1 MKTNGHMPFWRRVC
15 RVAGLRLF
23 HWAENN
29 GIADVRRNGE
39 RWLVKEAMRAHNGRG
54 AGRPFV
60 VIDGGANAGDYT
72 AMLLELAQA
81 CKSGIEVHAFEP
93 SDTARNR
100 LLERFE
106 GCGQLT
112 VIGKALGERAGSAIL
127 QDGAAGSEHASLLM
141 RAGFRND
148 PGKAVQ
154 VDVIPLGEYLRE
166 AGIARVD
173 LLKLDIE
180 GYELA
185 ALRGLGDALVPECV
199 RAIQFEY
206 GGTTMDA
213 GVTLGQI
220 YQLLQGRGYRV
231 AKLLP
236 SGLAVRDYA
245 PWMDHYSYANYVAI
259 APEAVA

>member
-1 MKTNGHMPFWRRVC
+1 MKTKGRMPFWRRVC

-72 AMLLELAQA
+72 AMVCEVAA
-81 CKSGIEVHAFEP
+81 EVHAFEP
-93 SDTARNR
+93 SAAARAR
-100 LLERFE
+100 LQKRFE
-106 GCGQLT
+106 GRPGIKVT
-112 VIGKALGERAGSAIL
+112 GKALGDRAGRAML
-127 QDGAAGSEHASLLM
+127 QGGKEGSTQASLLE
-141 RAGFRND
+141 RSDREPKEELAVEVEITTLEDYLTNEW
-148 PGKAVQ
+148 PGC
-154 VDVIPLGEYLRE
+154 
-166 AGIARVD
+166 VD
-173 LLKLDIE
+173 LLKLDVE

-185 ALRGLGDALVPECV
+185 ALRGLGTALDPRRVS
-199 RAIQFEY
+199 AIQFEY

-220 YQLLQGRGYRV
+220 HRLLRGRGYRV

-236 SGLAVRDYA
+236 AGLAVRDYA